1 MSASPIKITSLV
13 KDYEKLRAVDN
24 VSFEMKRGEIF
35 GLLGPNGAG
44 KTTLISTIVTL
55 EEPTS
60 GTVEVFGHDV
70 AREPSLTKTL
80 TGFVPQE
87 LIHHGYF
94 DVEEIMTFHSG
105 YFGLRRNKERI
116 DWLLQK
122 LSLYEH
128 RKKKVKQLSGGM
140 KRRLLIAKALVHDPK
155 VLLLDEPTAGVDIEL
170 REQLWSFV
178 SELKSQGL
186 SILLTTHYIQEA
198 EQLCD
203 RVGIIQ
209 KGKLRRV
216 GPTRELIKELTKR
229 EIIVRMKQ
237 EPSSDPASPLFMR
250 RRGSE
255 LVFQTPASMGAGD
268 LLDSLG
274 YDLKQVA
281 DLSIREGSL
290 EDALKRVLGDEAA
303 QLSPAPAIDPG
314 GQP

>member
-1 MSASPIKITSLV
+1 MMIKTNPQAAPIKITSLV
-13 KDYEKLRAVDN
+13 KNYGSLRAVDD
-24 VSFEMKRGEIF
+24 VSFEMKPGEIF

-70 AREPSLTKTL
+70 ARHPSATKML

-87 LIHHGYF
+87 LINHGYF
-94 DVEEIMTFHSG
+94 DVEEIMQFHSG

-140 KRRLLIAKALVHDPK
+140 KRRLLIAKALVQDPK
-155 VLLLDEPTAGVDIEL
+155 VLLLDEPTAGVDISL
-170 REQLWSFV
+170 REQLWAFV
-178 SELKSQGL
+178 SELKKEGL

-209 KGKLRRV
+209 KGRLRRV
-216 GPTRELIKELTKR
+216 GPTKELIRDLTKR
-229 EIIVRMKQ
+229 EIVVRLKSAPAQ
-237 EPSSDPASPLFMR
+237 DPTSPMFLR
-250 RRGSE
+250 RNGNE

-268 LLDSLG
+268 LLEGLG

-281 DLSIREGSL
+281 DLAIREGSL
-290 EDALKRVLGDEAA
+290 EDALKRVLGEPTATG
-303 QLSPAPAIDPG
+303 G
-314 GQP
+314 GQA